1 MGYNQQSLLVWGLG
15 LGRDMRYLVASILY
29 VAVAL
34 YLMAGALQSSGV
46 FPPIGVLQQQLNV
59 YPGGAL
65 PKLVVWGGRS
75 FQPYYIGASDHGNG
89 TYTVTVK
96 LR

>member
-1 MGYNQQSLLVWGLG
+1 
-15 LGRDMRYLVASILY
+15 MRYWIAGPLY

-34 YLMAGALQSSGV
+34 YLMTGVLQSTGA

-59 YPGGAL
+59 YPGAAL

>member
-1 MGYNQQSLLVWGLG
+1 MYPHYTFTATGRFTLACAAVLLIVGGLIG
-15 LGRDMRYLVASILY
+15 WMVCALGSTA
-29 VAVAL
+29 
-34 YLMAGALQSSGV
+34 
-46 FPPIGVLQQQLNV
+46 FPPVGVLQQQLNV

>member
-1 MGYNQQSLLVWGLG
+1 
-15 LGRDMRYLVASILY
+15 MRYWIAGIIY
-29 VAVAL
+29 VAVSAYLLAGVLPPL
-34 YLMAGALQSSGV
+34 YGSTA
-46 FPPIGVLQQQLNV
+46 FPPISALQQQLNI

-75 FQPYYIGASDHGNG
+75 FQPYYVGASDHGNG